1 MSDYWDRKNNGNR
14 DLMPTLDDDHKT
26 QIALGTE
33 MNELQRQAEGALNMV
48 DDVVLKNYL
57 TILPQLPLVKPA
69 SLQDTKEV

>member
-33 MNELQRQAEGALNMV
+33 MNELQRQAEGALSMV
-48 DDVVLKNYL
+48 DDVVSCLW
-57 TILPQLPLVKPA
+57 
-69 SLQDTKEV
+69 